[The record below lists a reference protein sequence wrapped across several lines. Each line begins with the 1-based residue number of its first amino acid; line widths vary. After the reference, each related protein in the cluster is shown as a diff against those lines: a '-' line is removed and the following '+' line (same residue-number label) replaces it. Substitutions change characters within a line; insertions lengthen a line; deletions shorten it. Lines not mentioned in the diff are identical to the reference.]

1 VNDVANRLS
10 RRSTLAVV
18 GAASAV
24 GLASVGR
31 LAAAGSQP
39 SRPSD
44 DPLVIDDKGRVG
56 IGKTPDPDDIA
67 LLDVGGKIKSLELN
81 IRNNALVVE
90 TNGKVGIGK
99 APDPG
104 ASLDVG
110 GKIKSLELNIRNNAL
125 VVDASGNVGIGT
137 AAAPTARLEVIGA
150 LKCNSLDVK
159 GGGGTMTGTLTL
171 TVPKETSPALAISA
185 NGYLAFGAGLDPKQ
199 THAGKVGYKLFTDGL
214 DFVGAGE
221 KEDLSDRKITMHT
234 QGGMSVNGPILM
246 DGFLNRRNEEQKE
259 PKKETM
265 RAKVKQIL
273 EPAPVGTFILY
284 LTSDYG
290 DPNIAYKDSA
300 GKLWTARLFRAGV
313 SENL

>member
-1 VNDVANRLS
+1 MNDVANRLT
-10 RRSTLAVV
+10 RRSTLAVA
-18 GAASAV
+18 GAACAV
-24 GLASVGR
+24 GLTTAGR
-31 LAAAGSQP
+31 AAAAGSQP
-39 SRPSD
+39 WRPSD
-44 DPLVIDDKGRVG
+44 DPLVIDAEGRVG
-56 IGKTPDPDDIA
+56 IGKAPDTSA
-67 LLDVGGKIKSLELN
+67 LLDVGGTIKSLELN
-81 IRNNALVVE
+81 IGNNALVVE

-234 QGGMSVNGPILM
+234 QGGMSVFGPILM
-246 DGFLNRRNEEQKE
+246 DGYLNRRNEEQRAPLKA
-259 PKKETM
+259 TM
-265 RAKVKQIL
+265 RAKVKAML
-273 EPAPVGTFILY
+273 ESAPVGTFILY
-284 LTSDYG
+284 LTSDDE
-290 DPNIAYKDSA
+290 DPNVAWKNSH
-300 GKLWTARLFRAGV
+300 GKLRSAALYRTQGATVDL
-313 SENL
+313 